1 MGTHPIFESDFDCL
15 TEKMARSVPP
25 LKSDAELTQAL
36 LQEALPM
43 IRAGVNRLLA
53 DRPADAMAYLAE
65 YFQSLVTTEPSSTM
79 LMPKKKKA
87 KPANMATKSLAEL
100 DEIMADFDLTP
111 GRIQQFFSG
120 EPEERAR
127 AGIAI
132 LQTEHSH
139 AELVEELVDRIKL

>member
-65 YFQSLVTTEPSSTM
+65 YFQSLVTTEPSSTI
-79 LMPKKKKA
+79 LMAPSKKKKA

-111 GRIQQFFSG
+111 GRIQQFFRANQRSG
-120 EPEERAR
+120 PV
-127 AGIAI
+127 
-132 LQTEHSH
+132 L
-139 AELVEELVDRIKL
+139 ELPFC

>member
-36 LQEALPM
+36 LQEAMPM

-79 LMPKKKKA
+79 IMPKKCDNIFCKK
-87 KPANMATKSLAEL
+87 NL
-100 DEIMADFDLTP
+100 
-111 GRIQQFFSG
+111 FF
-120 EPEERAR
+120 
-127 AGIAI
+127 
-132 LQTEHSH
+132 
-139 AELVEELVDRIKL
+139 IKKLEKRQNRQIWR